1 MILIQ
6 FHPNKPYQIK
16 QAIKIKPLGLK
27 CLIIKLNNKKLNVFK
42 NAFHAHIAEVSKG
55 CKWITN
61 QARRQQKANMRFFSK
76 KTSIERNFWVDRA
89 NCAA

>member
-55 CKWITN
+55 CK
-61 QARRQQKANMRFFSK
+61 
-76 KTSIERNFWVDRA
+76 
-89 NCAA
+89 